1 MVGKKQKKE
10 NIMKTKL
17 LALLLVIIMAVG
29 MLAACGGGKKDP
41 CTNHVDTDGDG
52 LCDNDGCDEPVKTAC
67 TTHTDANKDGLCD
80 NCGATVGVAGC
91 DNHADNDGDGKC
103 DNCGAYYDVWDE
115 ITVEWDTTDII
126 FSLSENSNGD
136 ELPSTCKR
144 YMAGEDTDKNGQ
156 AYKETIDTYVTNRN
170 TAAYAKTKVNVIYD
184 YTYTDDS
191 KYGWGQCIEQILT
204 KVKSGDDDAP
214 DIYCNF
220 VYDMVSI
227 SLKGGFANLYS
238 KSRLSDGTETT
249 GINYFQFAGDYDTY
263 KDSGN
268 GYMIEYMK
276 SLTLSK
282 TKMYCLSSDYF
293 IDMVRGFF
301 VVPVNVYLMNSIEM
315 SPNAG
320 DFNSDRNGDG
330 KFSIDDFY
338 QLVWDGEWDYETVAE
353 FSAKVTQQ
361 VGSDPAVTN
370 LEDIVGFAVS
380 AGGLSASGML
390 YTTSITII
398 NRDWSD
404 AENDYVYSYPD
415 PNTEK
420 GQADIADL
428 VKLCE
433 NMNTLFGKTGVI
445 AVSNGDPDV
454 GMYSE
459 DGTSLSAIRNRFA
472 ENTVLFGGVIC
483 LGSLELEEYQ
493 EMKSGGVN
501 SGFGIA
507 PAPLYRTKEAA
518 IAATGEAD
526 KYLTAIHNVARVG
539 GISANTTKFA
549 QCSAFL
555 DYVSTKRTDSSTVK
569 DSTDIL
575 DYYYNIKLQYDIS
588 DGSSGNT
595 EMLQYIRY
603 NVRSSFDKA
612 YEDAIGRFFS
622 NVDANSIKNLWH
634 EMLSNSQY
642 QITDMNARYNS
653 IYSSKANYLKS
664 LWNEYPILP
673 D

>member
-1 MVGKKQKKE
+1 
-10 NIMKTKL
+10 MKTKL

-52 LCDNDGCDEPVKTAC
+52 YCDNEGCDEAVQKQC
-67 TTHTDANKDGLCD
+67 TTHTDSDNNGLCD
-80 NCGATVGVAGC
+80 VCNATVAVRTC
-91 DNHADNDGDGKC
+91 DNHADNNGDGNC
-103 DNCGAYYDVWDE
+103 DNCGEYYDVWDE
-115 ITVEWDTTDII
+115 ITVSWDTTDII
-126 FSLSENSNGD
+126 FSLSENSNGN

-144 YMAGEDTDKNGQ
+144 YMAGEDTSF
-156 AYKETIDTYVTNRN
+156 KETIDTKVTNRN
-170 TAAYAKTKVNVIYD
+170 TAAYNKTKVNVIYD
-184 YTYTDDS
+184 YTYKDGDT

-204 KVKSGDDDAP
+204 RVKSGDDDAP

-220 VYDMVSI
+220 VYDMVSV

-238 KSRLSDGTETT
+238 QSRGVGDLNGV
-249 GINYFQFAGDYDTY
+249 NYFQFAGDYDTY
-263 KDSGN
+263 EDSGN

-293 IDMVRGFF
+293 MDMVRGFF
-301 VVPVNVYLMNSIEM
+301 VVPVNVALMNTIEV
-315 SPNAG
+315 ATEEG
-320 DFNSDRNGDG
+320 KFNSDRTGDG
-330 KFSIDDFY
+330 NFTIDDFY

-353 FSAKVTQQ
+353 FSALITQDS
-361 VGSDPAVTN
+361 GDDTSTTN
-370 LEDIVGFAVS
+370 LDDTVGFAIQS
-380 AGGLSASGML
+380 SSGLSASGMV
-390 YTTSITII
+390 YTTSVTII

-404 AENDYVYSYPD
+404 EINDYVYAYPD
-415 PNTEK
+415 PNTEA
-420 GQADIADL
+420 GQQDISDL
-428 VKLCE
+428 VTLCD
-433 NMNTLFGKTGVI
+433 NMNILFGKTGVI
-445 AVSNGDPDV
+445 SVNNADTDV
-454 GMYSE
+454 ATYASDGRALTAIRQRFSE
-459 DGTSLSAIRNRFA
+459 DKI
-472 ENTVLFGGVIC
+472 LFGGVVC

-493 EMKSGGVN
+493 GMKGEGR
-501 SGFGIA
+501 GFGIA

-526 KYLTAIHNVARVG
+526 TYLTAIHNVARVG
-539 GISANTTKFA
+539 GISANTVKFA

-555 DYVSTKRTDSSTVK
+555 DYVSTKHNGHD

-612 YEDAIGRFFS
+612 YEDAIGRFFL
-622 NVDANSIKNLWH
+622 NVDPESNNNKWH
-634 EMLSNSQY
+634 EMLRQANFRL
-642 QITDMNARYNS
+642 TDMNAKYNS
-653 IYSSKANYLKS
+653 VYSAKETQLKT
-664 LWNEYPILP
+664 LWNDFPSLP